1 MSLVLAKERDTVQ
14 TEAFT
19 GNVVFGLTIT
29 LRNMTRSLLE

>member
-1 MSLVLAKERDTVQ
+1 MSLVMANKRDTVQ

-29 LRNMTRSLLE
+29 LRKPTGSLLE

>member
-1 MSLVLAKERDTVQ
+1 MSLVMANERDKVQ

-29 LRNMTRSLLE
+29 L